1 MQHRREILAEKRNVY
16 YKQYYKHK
24 LHQQCGQIARHL
36 RLARALV
43 QHAGVEVGRWGG
55 GEVAPL
61 VRHKMFR
68 VYSKTIKDKVVPASS
83 CLCLSAED
91 TGGGNFFNLDTY

>member
-1 MQHRREILAEKRNVY
+1 MGRWGGGEVGR
-16 YKQYYKHK
+16 
-24 LHQQCGQIARHL
+24 G
-36 RLARALV
+36 
-43 QHAGVEVGRWGG
+43 GGGEVGRWGGGEVGRCGG

-91 TGGGNFFNLDTY
+91 TGGGTSLI